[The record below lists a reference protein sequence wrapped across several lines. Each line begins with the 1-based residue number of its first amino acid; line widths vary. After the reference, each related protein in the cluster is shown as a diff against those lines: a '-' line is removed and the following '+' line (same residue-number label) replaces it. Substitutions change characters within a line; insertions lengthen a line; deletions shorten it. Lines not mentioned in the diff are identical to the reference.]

1 MIILLSC
8 FSPLS
13 FAQVNNNYN
22 TRGIQKLHKINYKTP
37 TTITIIKSIST
48 ALQFSA
54 VHVWVVHV
62 YVCKCTCISH
72 RIMHGII
79 IICKVMSHSAKFLRA
94 EKILQISLVSLQNV
108 KIISAKLN
116 RLLVTWLKYIQYTG
130 SISEFKP

>member
-8 FSPLS
+8 FSSLT

-22 TRGIQKLHKINYKTP
+22 KRGIQKLHKINYKTP

-54 VHVWVVHV
+54 VNVWVVHV
-62 YVCKCTCISH
+62 YICKCTCISH

-79 IICKVMSHSAKFLRA
+79 IIYEVMSYSAKFLRA
-94 EKILQISLVSLQNV
+94 INFTDFAVFLQNV
-108 KIISAKLN
+108 KLISAKLN
-116 RLLVTWLKYIQYTG
+116 RLLVMWLNYVQYSG

>member
-1 MIILLSC
+1 MFEIILLSC

-54 VHVWVVHV
+54 MHVWVVHV

-79 IICKVMSHSAKFLRA
+79 IICKVMSYSAKFLRA
-94 EKILQISLVSLQNV
+94 VNFTDFASFPSKCENYFCKTEQTASHV
-108 KIISAKLN
+108 AKL
-116 RLLVTWLKYIQYTG
+116 RTVYWVY
-130 SISEFKP
+130 F

>member
-48 ALQFSA
+48 TLQFSA

-62 YVCKCTCISH
+62 YICKCTCISH

-79 IICKVMSHSAKFLRA
+79 IIYKVMSYSAKFLRA
-94 EKILQISLVSLQNV
+94 INFTHFAVSLQNV
-108 KIISAKLN
+108 KIISAKMN
-116 RLLVTWLKYIQYTG
+116 RLLVTWLNYVQYTG
-130 SISEFKP
+130 SISKLKP

>member
-1 MIILLSC
+1 MFVIILLSC

-37 TTITIIKSIST
+37 TTITIIKSISIT

-62 YVCKCTCISH
+62 YVCTCTCTCISH
-72 RIMHGII
+72 RIMHDII
-79 IICKVMSHSAKFLRA
+79 IIYKVMSYSAKFLRA
-94 EKILQISLVSLQNV
+94 INFTDFAVSLQNV
-108 KIISAKLN
+108 KIFFCKNEQTASHVAKIHT
-116 RLLVTWLKYIQYTG
+116 VYWVY
-130 SISEFKP
+130 F